1 MLVVLKTTYDEKIE
15 KLSLA
20 LLMRREII
28 RQLYGTHDARTV
40 EFYGRLLPWHT
51 QWMTDARPMFHINVF
66 RNIYLVRTRTLLNQ
80 FRKAMVREA

>member
-15 KLSLA
+15 RLSLA

-40 EFYGRLLPWHT
+40 EFYGRLLLGTH
-51 QWMTDARPMFHINVF
+51 NG
-66 RNIYLVRTRTLLNQ
+66 
-80 FRKAMVREA
+80 